1 MGCPFS
7 SVYTNGHISWSS
19 TNSSVKWFASK
30 TTQNHI
36 YSMWAPLVI
45 DSNEDQQQIQEIWY
59 RKRMYITMPNL
70 FPSQLGI
77 FQKKNIWSSEIS
89 SKCFTVFTLS
99 LLMHFPWN
107 THPNYMKCK
116 SRKNNNKIKIRA
128 ARKVVTWPV
137 HINKTFLSLYC
148 PWFL

>member
-7 SVYTNGHISWSS
+7 SVYANGCISWSS
-19 TNSSVKWFASK
+19 TNSSVKRVASK

-36 YSMWAPLVI
+36 YSIWAPLVI
-45 DSNEDQQQIQEIWY
+45 DNNEDQQQIQEIWY
-59 RKRMYITMPNL
+59 RKCMYITMPNL

-77 FQKKNIWSSEIS
+77 FQKKNS
-89 SKCFTVFTLS
+89 SKCFAVFTLS

-107 THPNYMKCK
+107 IHPNYMKCK